1 MMTASTAPDF
11 YDPRRTALLLVDPLN
26 DFLGDKGQLTQVL
39 KPVGDKVGLLPNLH
53 LALNSARAAHLKIFY
68 GCHRRYEDGYHSGW
82 RFLNSSQAGTE
93 KNQMFAR
100 GQYGG
105 DYHPDLKPEPGETVV
120 AEHWTASAF
129 ANTDLDMQLKNQ
141 GVDHIVLAGLV
152 ANTCLESTGR
162 YGVELGYHVTFLKDA
177 TSAFSE
183 EAYHAAVD
191 INWPAFAHAILTTK
205 QFVEKL
211 KTN

>member
-1 MMTASTAPDF
+1 MSASTAPDF
-11 YDPRRTALLLVDPLN
+11 YDSARTALILVDPLN
-26 DFLGDKGQLTQVL
+26 DFLGDKGKLTGAL
-39 KPVGDKVGLLPNLH
+39 KEVGDKVDLLPNPR
-53 LALNSARAAHLKIFY
+53 LALNTARAAHLKIFY
-68 GCHRRYEDGYHSGW
+68 GTHHRYEEGYHSGW

-93 KNQMFAR
+93 NKQLFAR

-105 DYHPDLKPEPGETVV
+105 DFHPDLKPQKGETIVG
-120 AEHWTASAF
+120 EHWTSSAF
-129 ANTDLDMQLKNQ
+129 ANTDLDMQLKIQ

-183 EAYHAAVD
+183 EAYRSAVD
-191 INWPAFAHAILTTK
+191 INWPGFAHAILTTK
-205 QFVEKL
+205 EFVQKL
-211 KTN
+211 KTQ

>member
-1 MMTASTAPDF
+1 MNA
-11 YDPRRTALLLVDPLN
+11 
-26 DFLGDKGQLTQVL
+26 
-39 KPVGDKVGLLPNLH
+39 
-53 LALNSARAAHLKIFY
+53 
-68 GCHRRYEDGYHSGW
+68 
-82 RFLNSSQAGTE
+82 SQAGKE
-93 KNQMFAR
+93 KNQTFAR

-129 ANTDLDMQLKNQ
+129 ATTDLDMQLKNQ
-141 GVDHIVLAGLV
+141 GVNHIVLARLV
-152 ANTCLESTGR
+152 ANTCLESIGR

-183 EAYHAAVD
+183 EAHHAAVD
-191 INWPAFAHAILTTK
+191 INWPAFAHAILTKK